1 MTLKI
6 SCIKLIRENIRRR
19 GWLAAL
25 TCVLLFFMMPV
36 YSLLYISTFSDG
48 MPRVRLYDTLIEYF
62 PGLLNGHSIQSLMAV
77 IAVLAAAAALTGFDY
92 IHSREKLDFFHAFPV
107 KRTRWFA
114 SAYLS
119 GLIIFLV
126 LYTVCSV
133 LTAAVGAAEGIMTV
147 SLALRC
153 AQAVFGGVLAY
164 FVIYNACVFAVM
176 LTGRAVTGL
185 LASLM
190 VLVYPSLVLS
200 LFDALRTAFFKSFYD
215 AGSTG
220 SMALSDYLSPIELF
234 ASLID
239 QSGVGRLQIS
249 LLAAAFL
256 MSAVLITAALL
267 LYRIYPSEAAG
278 TAIAFPAVSP
288 ILKVLICIPAAPFL
302 SMLFLELMGI
312 YEYRWLLPLSL
323 LTAVL
328 ICALIEFV
336 YHLDLR
342 LLLKGW
348 RSSLISIGGVLAV
361 LCIFQFDLFGYDTY
375 LPDEDRIEAVS
386 FCPDS
391 FAYYFSYP
399 DTDTYSEAQLGFFVS
414 EEYTDTLYT
423 LMKSG
428 IENIENGI
436 TPQNVH
442 AGSED
447 FDSDSFI
454 PAVFRC
460 RLYGGRT
467 VARKYVI
474 EKSGAADAFGQ
485 LMQDQDYRKK
495 LFPVFHLDREQVVS
509 ISLSDVY
516 GVAEDLNLT
525 KEQRSAL
532 LDAYEKDV
540 LEADADTLVNSTPV
554 GELSI
559 GLSDHVQDTSPWP
572 YIADTAYSG
581 TTVSTVQV
589 PQFYLYPEYDNT
601 LELLR
606 ELGCTLRTEILPED
620 VASICLSFSSES
632 METGKYSEL
641 LSGLADSAVI
651 TEYDDDSA
659 DVTVTDKDD
668 ISMIL
673 ECTESCSTGILDDRS
688 SSPDYLDIRYSNGE
702 SFGYSFQ

>member
-1 MTLKI
+1 MILKI
-6 SCIKLIRENIRRR
+6 SCIKLIRDNIRRR

-25 TCVLLFFMMPV
+25 ACILLFFMMPV

-48 MPRVRLYDTLIEYF
+48 MPRAQLYDTLIEYF
-62 PGLLNGHSIQSLMAV
+62 PGLLNGHSIQSLMTV

-92 IHSREKLDFFHAFPV
+92 IHSREKLDFYHALPV

-126 LYTVCSV
+126 PYAVCSV
-133 LTAAVGAAEGIMTV
+133 LTASVGAAEGIMTV

-153 AQAVFGGVLAY
+153 VQAVFGGILAY
-164 FVIYNACVFAVM
+164 FVIYNTCVFAVM
-176 LTGRAVTGL
+176 LTGRTVTGL

-190 VLVYPSLVLS
+190 VLVYPSLVLN
-200 LFDALRTAFFKSFYD
+200 LFDSLRTAFFKSFYD

-220 SMALSDYLSPIELF
+220 SMALSNYLSPVELF

-239 QSGVGRLQIS
+239 QSGAGRLQIS

-256 MSAVLITAALL
+256 MSALLITAALL

-312 YEYRWLLPLSL
+312 YEYTLLLPLSL
-323 LTAVL
+323 LIAVL
-328 ICALIEFV
+328 ICALIEFI
-336 YHLDLR
+336 YHLDLK

-348 RSSLISIGGVLAV
+348 RSSLVSVGGVLAV

-375 LPDEDRIEAVS
+375 LPDKDRIEAVS

-391 FAYYFSYP
+391 FTYYFSYP
-399 DTDTYSEAQLGFFVS
+399 DTDTYYEAQLGFFAS
-414 EEYTDTLYT
+414 DECTDTLYA
-423 LMKSG
+423 LMQSG

-436 TPQNVH
+436 TPQNIH
-442 AGSED
+442 SGSGD

-460 RLYGGRT
+460 RLSGGRT
-467 VARKYVI
+467 VIREYVV
-474 EKSGAADAFGQ
+474 EKSGAADALEQ
-485 LMQDQDYRKK
+485 LMRDQDYRKK
-495 LFPVFHLDREQVVS
+495 LFPVFHLDRDQVVS
-509 ISLSDVY
+509 ISLSDAY

-525 KEQRSAL
+525 KEQRNAL
-532 LDAYEKDV
+532 LDAYKQDV
-540 LEADADTLVNSTPV
+540 LDVDADTLVNSAPI

-559 GLSDHVQDTSPWP
+559 GLPDHVQDTSPWP

-581 TTVSTVQV
+581 TSVSTVQV
-589 PQFYLYPEYDNT
+589 PQFYLYPEYDST

-606 ELGCTLRTEILPED
+606 EFGCTLRTEILPED
-620 VASICLSFSSES
+620 VASICLSFSSET

-651 TEYDDDSA
+651 TEYDDASA
-659 DVTVTDKDD
+659 DVTVTNMED
-668 ISMIL
+668 ISTIL
-673 ECTESCSTGILDDRS
+673 DCTEPCPAGILDDGS
-688 SSPDYLDIRYSNGE
+688 SSPDYMDIRYSSGE